1 MALNPATAKL
11 HIEGK
16 QLRYKDTGI
25 NGVVKVFRSKIRK
38 ANYSGSDIIVELE
51 TGEIRKLKSPLY
63 NMDELVKQAP
73 RQTNKT
79 REKKTSKSNGS
90 FLNSNT
96 ASVIG
101 GFVAG
106 RTSKK
111 SKPKTKSN
119 DEEEEIINS
128 FANEL
133 THFHNISF
141 TNNVEDLT
149 NKLDEIYYGMKSYK
163 WKFASDG
170 INKLTITENNR
181 SLTKC
186 LNKFEHG
193 LKLLYNTTEDEELKK
208 EYNKK
213 YKKLNRKKIFNKF
226 GLVICL
232 VLLFFIIILAL
243 WIME

>member
-1 MALNPATAKL
+1 MALNPTTAKL

-16 QLRYKDTGI
+16 QLRYKDKGI
-25 NGVVKVFRSKIRK
+25 NGVIKAFRTNIKK
-38 ANYSGSDIIVELE
+38 AHYSGSNIIVELE

-73 RQTNKT
+73 KVTKKKA
-79 REKKTSKSNGS
+79 EKSKPKSNS
-90 FLNSNT
+90 SLLNSNT
-96 ASVIG
+96 ASAIG

-106 RTSKK
+106 RASKK
-111 SKPKTKSN
+111 TKLKAKKN
-119 DEEEEIINS
+119 QDEEEIINS
-128 FANEL
+128 FAHEL
-133 THFHNISF
+133 NHFHNISF
-141 TNNVEDLT
+141 NNNVEEIT
-149 NKLDEIYYGMKSYK
+149 KKLDEIYFGIKAYK

-170 INKLTITENNR
+170 INKETVTENNR

-193 LKLLYNTTEDEELKK
+193 LKLLYSSTQDEELKK

-213 YKKLNRKKIFNKF
+213 YKKLNRKKISNKF
-226 GLVICL
+226 GLVIGL
-232 VLLFFIIILAL
+232 VLLFFIVILTL